1 VNAASLLRL
10 TSRVVTRAINSEAVM
25 SKRGGVGG
33 WAAVVTA
40 VAVLLPGPA
49 AACDNPVFRY
59 ALERWQ
65 PDDFLIVAPASAQE
79 TLRQALDAV
88 ASRGPRPNLAV
99 LDPAE
104 AEQVGRRAD
113 PERMVLLAP
122 PGGWQTGG
130 FDEAW
135 SGPPT
140 AESLARI
147 TDSPARRELVKR
159 LIAGEA
165 IVWLVVTR
173 GEADDDGRKRLDPL
187 ITEYIRD
194 VVAMDKEQQD
204 EPAADESDAPTVK
217 PSDKAVFWPPRMSV
231 LRVRADDPQER
242 VFVAMLMASAEPE
255 VAEAA
260 AVFPVF
266 GRGRSLG
273 GIPLAK
279 LDAEQFR
286 SACDFLT
293 GACSCEVKEMS
304 PGSDLLLTADWNTV
318 PMLIPRRDGEAFA
331 EFEDESTGNTAHTER
346 TEAEPNPTGHT
357 SAAATAPAAGRATP
371 PLAVWLAVAAGLL
384 CCLAW
389 LARTGR

>member
-1 VNAASLLRL
+1 
-10 TSRVVTRAINSEAVM
+10 M
-25 SKRGGVGG
+25 SKRGDVGG

-40 VAVLLPGPA
+40 VAMLLPGPA
-49 AACDNPVFRY
+49 AACDNPVYRY

-65 PDDFLIVAPASAQE
+65 PDDFLIVAPASALK
-79 TLRQALDAV
+79 TLRQAIDAV
-88 ASRGPRPNLAV
+88 ASRGPRPNVAV
-99 LDPAE
+99 LDPTE
-104 AEQVGRRAD
+104 AAQLGRQAD

-130 FDEAW
+130 VDEAW

-147 TDSPARRELVKR
+147 TDSPARRELAKR

-165 IVWLVVTR
+165 IVWLVVAR
-173 GEADDDGRKRLDPL
+173 GEADDDGRKRIDPL
-187 ITEYIRD
+187 ITEYIQD
-194 VVAMDKEQQD
+194 VVAMDKARQD
-204 EPAADESDAPTVK
+204 EPAAGESDAPTVK

-242 VFVAMLMASAEPE
+242 VFVAMLMASAEPD

-266 GRGRSLG
+266 GRGRTLG

-293 GACSCEVKEMS
+293 GACSCEVKEMT
-304 PGSDLLLTADWNTV
+304 PGSDLLLAADWNTV
-318 PMLIPRRDGEAFA
+318 PRLIPRRGGEAFA
-331 EFEDESTGNTAHTER
+331 DFEQGDESTADTPQTER
-346 TEAEPNPTGHT
+346 TEAEPNPTAHASPAAT
-357 SAAATAPAAGRATP
+357 SAAATSPAAGRATP

-389 LARTGR
+389 LARVSR